1 MSSVFAPDSK
11 QLPIR
16 FGVALP
22 PAVASLDEH
31 LLLAQAAEAAG
42 LHLIGVMDHP
52 YHPRYLDT
60 LSLIGMLLAR
70 SERVHIFPDVAN
82 LPLRPP
88 EMLAKAAAS
97 LDLLSG
103 GRFEL
108 GLGSGGYWDA
118 IKTFGVRPL
127 TRAQSV
133 DALEEAIAIIRALWS
148 GAHGIRFSG
157 DHYRLEDA
165 TGGPTPPHEI
175 GIWIGAQGTRLLETT
190 GRLADG
196 WAAPIPSYLPYER
209 WGEAQTRIDSAARA
223 AGRDPRAIRRLAQV
237 VGAVT
242 DPPGPT
248 WEPAGAAPIR
258 GHAAQWADVITYL
271 VEELRFDAVV
281 FWPEQASVAQI
292 GRFAE
297 IATEFRNRRD
307 GRPLPKNRQAVNRGG
322 SHA

>member
-1 MSSVFAPDSK
+1 MSSVFAPGSK

-31 LLLAQAAEAAG
+31 LLLAQAAEDAG
-42 LHLIGVMDHP
+42 LDLIGVMDHP

-127 TRAQSV
+127 TRAQSGH
-133 DALEEAIAIIRALWS
+133 ALEEAIAIIRALWS

-165 TGGPTPPHEI
+165 AGGPAPPHE

-209 WGEAQTRIDSAARA
+209 WAGRRPGSTAPRVQPAAIPARSAAS
-223 AGRDPRAIRRLAQV
+223 RR
-237 VGAVT
+237 
-242 DPPGPT
+242 
-248 WEPAGAAPIR
+248 W
-258 GHAAQWADVITYL
+258 
-271 VEELRFDAVV
+271 
-281 FWPEQASVAQI
+281 
-292 GRFAE
+292 
-297 IATEFRNRRD
+297 
-307 GRPLPKNRQAVNRGG
+307 
-322 SHA
+322 

>member
-1 MSSVFAPDSK
+1 MSSAFAPGSK
-11 QLPIR
+11 QHPIR

-22 PAVASLDEH
+22 PAATSLDEQ
-31 LLLAQAAEAAG
+31 LLLAQAADAAG
-42 LHLIGVMDHP
+42 LDLIGVMDHP

-70 SERVHIFPDVAN
+70 TERVHIFPDVAD

-88 EMLAKAAAS
+88 QMLAKAAAS

-127 TRAQSV
+127 TRAQAV
-133 DALEEAIAIIRALWS
+133 DALEEAIGIIRALWS
-148 GAHGIRFSG
+148 GARGIRFSG
-157 DHYRLEDA
+157 EYYRLEEA
-165 TGGPTPPHEI
+165 AGGPAPPHET
-175 GIWIGAQGTRLLETT
+175 GIWVGAQGTRLLETT

-223 AGRDPRAIRRLAQV
+223 AGRDPSAIRRLAQV
-237 VGAVT
+237 AGAVT
-242 DPPGPT
+242 DPPGRA
-248 WEPAGAAPIR
+248 WEPVGAAPIR

-271 VEELRFDAVV
+271 VDELRFDAVV

-292 GRFAE
+292 ERFAE
-297 IATEFRNRRD
+297 IATEFLSSR
-307 GRPLPKNRQAVNRGG
+307 GSRPLPMDRQPANGGG

>member
-42 LHLIGVMDHP
+42 LDLIGVMDHP

-133 DALEEAIAIIRALWS
+133 HALEEAIAIIRALWS
-148 GAHGIRFSG
+148 GAH
-157 DHYRLEDA
+157 
-165 TGGPTPPHEI
+165 
-175 GIWIGAQGTRLLETT
+175 GTRLLETT

>member
-1 MSSVFAPDSK
+1 MSSVFAPGSK

-42 LHLIGVMDHP
+42 LDLI
-52 YHPRYLDT
+52 
-60 LSLIGMLLAR
+60 
-70 SERVHIFPDVAN
+70 
-82 LPLRPP
+82 
-88 EMLAKAAAS
+88 
-97 LDLLSG
+97 G

-190 GRLADG
+190 GRLAPVSGDHG
-196 WAAPIPSYLPYER
+196 
-209 WGEAQTRIDSAARA
+209 
-223 AGRDPRAIRRLAQV
+223 
-237 VGAVT
+237 
-242 DPPGPT
+242 
-248 WEPAGAAPIR
+248 
-258 GHAAQWADVITYL
+258 
-271 VEELRFDAVV
+271 F
-281 FWPEQASVAQI
+281 
-292 GRFAE
+292 
-297 IATEFRNRRD
+297 
-307 GRPLPKNRQAVNRGG
+307 
-322 SHA
+322 

>member
-1 MSSVFAPDSK
+1 MSSAFAADSK
-11 QLPIR
+11 QHPVR

-22 PAVASLDEH
+22 PEATSLDEH
-31 LLLAQAAEAAG
+31 LRLAQAADAAG
-42 LHLIGVMDHP
+42 LDLIGVMDHP

-70 SERVHIFPDVAN
+70 TERVHVFPDVAN

-88 EMLAKAAAS
+88 GMLAKAAAS

-108 GLGSGGYWDA
+108 GLGAGGYWDA

-127 TRAQSV
+127 TRAQSA
-133 DALEEAIAIIRALWS
+133 DALEEAIAIIRAPWS
-148 GAHGIRFSG
+148 GAPGTRFTG
-157 DHYRLEDA
+157 NYYRLEEA
-165 TGGPTPPHEI
+165 AGGPTPPHEI
-175 GIWIGAQGTRLLETT
+175 GIWVGAQGARLLEAT

-209 WGEAQTRIDSAARA
+209 WGEAQARIDGAGRA
-223 AGRDPRAIRRLAQV
+223 AGRDPRTIRRLAQV

-242 DPPGPT
+242 DPPGRA
-248 WEPAGAAPIR
+248 WEPVGAAPVR
-258 GHAAQWADVITYL
+258 GHAAQWAGVITYL
-271 VEELRFDAVV
+271 VDGLRFDAVV

-292 GRFAE
+292 EPR
-297 IATEFRNRRD
+297 
-307 GRPLPKNRQAVNRGG
+307 
-322 SHA
+322 